1 MLNSN
6 LLISLLQITVDI
18 RSKAAK
24 IKATSLQVL
33 QNGILKQILTDSQQT
48 FWDLIKLVLSTLLL
62 TAIDNFVFII
72 ME

>member
-6 LLISLLQITVDI
+6 FLISLLQITVDI